1 MSLAHNSSAPTV
13 SLKAY
18 LAYLIVSLYLFFEM
32 AVQVS
37 PSVMVD
43 VLQRD
48 LHVSLFALGIMSGA
62 YFYTYTLMQVPVGL
76 LFDRYSSRLII
87 ATAILLC
94 AAGCLVFSLSTH
106 FYSATIARLLTGM
119 GSAFAFVSVLVVS
132 AQYFPRRYFPVMAG
146 LGQMLAAL
154 GALSGQMPL
163 NVLVTHYGWRHTMG
177 LLCAIGL
184 VLAVVVWVV
193 LSGRAGQ
200 LQAQAA
206 KRIEQATAAGVQRL
220 LTYRQQIAL
229 ASYAFLLWAPMSG
242 FASLWGVSFLKAT
255 YSLSAATASAICSL
269 MWLGLALASPL
280 LGALSTRYRSR
291 KIPLVVMAALG
302 GLAFSALLWSQ
313 ITSLFW
319 VGLFVFLSGAACSGQ
334 ALTFTVIRDRVAALG
349 ATKMAINNMMV
360 VISGAVFQPLIGY
373 LLNTKCAHLLSG
385 APLCT
390 PAHWRL
396 SLLCIAVC
404 YVVAFFIAC
413 FGIKESF
420 IEG

>member
-206 KRIEQATAAGVQRL
+206 KRIEQATAAGRAAFTHLPAANCSGLLCFFTLGAHVRVCLPMGRVFLKSNLLPVCRHCLGHLLFDVVRFGASKPPFGRL
-220 LTYRQQIAL
+220 VHPLPKPKDTARGDGRLGWLGIQCAVMEPDNKLVLGGAL
-229 ASYAFLLWAPMSG
+229 CFSQWCCLLWA
-242 FASLWGVSFLKAT
+242 
-255 YSLSAATASAICSL
+255 SADLHRHPRPGCC
-269 MWLGLALASPL
+269 P
-280 LGALSTRYRSR
+280 
-291 KIPLVVMAALG
+291 
-302 GLAFSALLWSQ
+302 
-313 ITSLFW
+313 
-319 VGLFVFLSGAACSGQ
+319 
-334 ALTFTVIRDRVAALG
+334 
-349 ATKMAINNMMV
+349 
-360 VISGAVFQPLIGY
+360 
-373 LLNTKCAHLLSG
+373 
-385 APLCT
+385 
-390 PAHWRL
+390 WRNQD
-396 SLLCIAVC
+396 
-404 YVVAFFIAC
+404 
-413 FGIKESF
+413 GH
-420 IEG
+420 